1 MTHLSLNAQKENL
14 SIIQLEKMCFP
25 WVCTKLG
32 TDTGIDFSV
41 QPYDEKA
48 RNKDGSLTLYPAAFE
63 VQLKS
68 TSEEILSQDLNVG
81 KLNLTV
87 QHLNAWKR
95 RTIPVMIIRYYFEH
109 DTFFYTWIDE
119 VEIKSN
125 QSTQTI
131 ELPYKIEKAEND
143 ISFKIY
149 QEYFK
154 ESVLDKLIPPDIGEL
169 VYDPQ
174 GISNGMGYLKIDN
187 IRSGRQVAQIIQDG
201 LLQKTTDEMLLRH
214 KINVLNQAVLA
225 NGLQIKDGI
234 HLVLA
239 HLKLGEINQSLTYLN
254 YLVNTLKSVE
264 GKILKNVV
272 FTHKFDKGYQDKLN
286 EISFIFYI
294 EFEPNLEN
302 DSKVNIVLDGAEY
315 SFRSNQ
321 ENIYILPAVDFNK
334 INTLNFV
341 FNQPMI
347 EDKSWNQ
354 RGHLFRTKIS
364 LRKLSF
370 SFYRGII
377 INGELKKEYSE
388 LLISNELKINA
399 LSIAPH

>member
-1 MTHLSLNAQKENL
+1 MTHLSLNVQKENL
-14 SIIQLEKMCFP
+14 SIIQLKKMCFP
-25 WVCTKLG
+25 WVCTKLD
-32 TDTGIDFSV
+32 TDTGIDFSI
-41 QPYDEKA
+41 QPYDEKT
-48 RNKDGSLTLYPAAFE
+48 RNKDGSLNLYPAAFE

-68 TSEEILSQDLNVG
+68 TSQEILSQDLNVG
-81 KLNLTV
+81 KLNLSV

-119 VEIKSN
+119 VEIKSH
-125 QSTQTI
+125 QSSQTI

-154 ESVLDKLIPPDIGEL
+154 ESVLDKLIPPDISEL
-169 VYDPQ
+169 VYVPQ
-174 GISNGMGYLKIDN
+174 GISKGMGYLKIDN

-201 LLQKTTDEMLLRH
+201 LLQKTTDEMLIRH
-214 KINVLNQAVLA
+214 KINVLTQGALS

-234 HLVLA
+234 QLALA

-254 YLVNTLKSVE
+254 YLINTLKSVE
-264 GKILKNVV
+264 GKILKKFA
-272 FTHKFDKGYQDKLN
+272 FTNKFDKGYQNKLN
-286 EISFIFYI
+286 EINFVYYF
-294 EFEPNLEN
+294 EFKPILEN
-302 DSKVNIVLDGAEY
+302 DSKVNIILDGIEY
-315 SFRSNQ
+315 SFGGNQ

-341 FNQPMI
+341 FNQPMM
-347 EDKSWNQ
+347 EDTSWNQ

-364 LRKLSF
+364 LGKLSF
-370 SFYRGII
+370 SLFRGIKV
-377 INGELKKEYSE
+377 NGELKKEYSE
-388 LLISNELKINA
+388 LLISNELKISN